1 MFGDGRPHMGVVG
14 VVDLEP
20 GGPQRFHGRG
30 EEPGVQGG
38 DAVHGQ
44 GEAQGLGHLVHELAV
59 ADSAAVAKLTISVA
73 L

>member
-1 MFGDGRPHMGVVG
+1 MGDVG

-30 EEPGVQGG
+30 EEPGVEGG
-38 DAVHGQ
+38 DAVHDQ

-59 ADSAAVAKLTISVA
+59 ADGAAVGEVDRLP
-73 L
+73 